1 MMRTT
6 LLLDGF
12 ALIGLLLTNEGFP
25 SFTIHKMYKMPNSQ
39 RVVDARVVRA
49 PSSDGVLVS
58 SLTIQ
63 INLAIQ

>member
-1 MMRTT
+1 MMHKT

-12 ALIGLLLTNEGFP
+12 ALIGLLLINEGFP
-25 SFTIHKMYKMPNSQ
+25 SFKIHKIYKLPNSQ

-49 PSSDGVLVS
+49 PSRDGVLIS

-63 INLAIQ
+63 INFPIP